1 MADKTYLLIGH
12 VTEDLLPEGGL
23 FPRCRHPVV
32 GGTVTYAAVVAK
44 RLGWRPIVV
53 TAAAADF
60 KPPACLDGV
69 DWTILPSDETT
80 TFKNQYAAEGRRQV
94 VGPVARTIVA
104 DDIPTVLR
112 RPAVVHLCP
121 VAQELEPSLARLF
134 PDSLLVATPQGWM
147 RRWDIDG
154 VVSLDTWRGAEEILP
169 QLRAVVLSLEDVQ
182 GDWAVAERWAEQIPV
197 LVVTQDKGG
206 CTLFHRGEK
215 RSFPARAARV
225 IDPTGAGDVFA
236 AAFFIRWAETGD
248 PGQAAVFANVTASMA
263 LQRPGPGG
271 APSRIEVE
279 EYVNLLRS

>member
-12 VTEDLLPEGGL
+12 VTKDLLPEGG
-23 FPRCRHPVV
+23 FVV

-44 RLGWRPIVV
+44 RLGWHPVVV
-53 TAAAADF
+53 TAAEPDF

-69 DWTILPSDETT
+69 DWTILPSDQTT
-80 TFKNQYAAEGRRQV
+80 TFKNQYVAEGRQQV
-94 VGPVARTIVA
+94 VGPVARSIVA
-104 DDIPTVLR
+104 DDIPSNFR

-121 VAQELEPSLARLF
+121 VAQELEPSLAELF

-147 RRWDIDG
+147 RRWDADG
-154 VVSLDTWRGAEEILP
+154 VVSLDNWRGAEEILP
-169 QLRAVVLSLEDVQ
+169 QLRAAVLSVEEIQ
-182 GDWAVAERWAEQIPV
+182 GDWAVAERWAKQIPV
-197 LVVTQDKGG
+197 LVVTQDKDG

-263 LQRPGPGG
+263 LQRPGPES

-279 EYVNLLRS
+279 ESLDLLRS

>member
-1 MADKTYLLIGH
+1 MPDKTYLLIGH
-12 VTEDLLPEGGL
+12 VTKDLLPEGG
-23 FPRCRHPVV
+23 FVV

-60 KPPACLDGV
+60 KPPERLDGV
-69 DWTILPSDETT
+69 DWTILPSAETT
-80 TFKNQYAAEGRRQV
+80 TFQNQYAAEGRRQV
-94 VGPVARTIVA
+94 VGPVARTIMA

-112 RPAVVHLCP
+112 RPAVVHLGP

-147 RRWDIDG
+147 RRWDTDG
-154 VVSLDTWRGAEEILP
+154 VVSMDTWHGAEEILP
-169 QLRAVVLSLEDVQ
+169 QLDAAVLSVEDIRD
-182 GDWAVAERWAEQIPV
+182 DWTVAEEWAERIPI
-197 LVVTQDKGG
+197 LVVTQDQGG

-225 IDPTGAGDVFA
+225 VDPTGAGDVFA
-236 AAFFIRWAETGD
+236 AAFFIRLAETGD
-248 PGQAAVFANVTASMA
+248 PGQSAGFANVTASMA
-263 LQRPGPGG
+263 LERPGLSGV
-271 APSRIEVE
+271 PSRTEVE

>member
-1 MADKTYLLIGH
+1 MADKTYLAIGH
-12 VTEDLLPEGGL
+12 VTKDLLPEGG
-23 FPRCRHPVV
+23 FVV
-32 GGTVTYAAVVAK
+32 GGTVIYAAAVAK

-53 TAAAADF
+53 TAAADF

-80 TFKNQYAAEGRRQV
+80 TFRNQYAAEGRRQV
-94 VGPVARTIVA
+94 VGPVARSIMA
-104 DDIPTVLR
+104 DDIPAVLR
-112 RPAVVHLCP
+112 RPAMVHLGP

-147 RRWDIDG
+147 RRWDTDG

-169 QLRAVVLSLEDVQ
+169 QLRAVVLSVDDIQ
-182 GDWAVAERWAEQIPV
+182 GDWAVAERWAKQIAV
-197 LVVTQDKGG
+197 LVVTQDEQG
-206 CTLFHRGEK
+206 CTLFHRGEQ
-215 RSFPARAARV
+215 RSFPARPARV

-271 APSRIEVE
+271 VPSRVEVE
-279 EYVNLLRS
+279 EYVGLLRS

>member
-12 VTEDLLPEGGL
+12 VTKDQLPEGG
-23 FPRCRHPVV
+23 FVV

-44 RLGWRPIVV
+44 RLGWRPVVV

-60 KPPACLDGV
+60 KLPACLDGV

-94 VGPVARTIVA
+94 VGPVARGITA
-104 DDIPTVLR
+104 EDIPTDFR
-112 RPAVVHLCP
+112 RAAVVHLCP
-121 VAQELEPSLARLF
+121 VVQELEPSLAKLF

-147 RRWDIDG
+147 RRWDTDG
-154 VVSLDTWRGAEEILP
+154 VVSLEIWYGAEGILP
-169 QLRAVVLSLEDVQ
+169 QLDAVVLSVEDIQ
-182 GDWAVAERWAEQIPV
+182 GDWAVAERWAKQISV
-197 LVVTQDKGG
+197 LVVTQDKDG
-206 CTLFHRGEK
+206 CALFHRGEK
-215 RSFPARAARV
+215 RSFPARPAGV

-279 EYVNLLRS
+279 EYVGLLRS

>member
-1 MADKTYLLIGH
+1 
-12 VTEDLLPEGGL
+12 
-23 FPRCRHPVV
+23 
-32 GGTVTYAAVVAK
+32 
-44 RLGWRPIVV
+44 LGWRPVVV
-53 TAAAADF
+53 TAAAPDF

-94 VGPVARTIVA
+94 VGPVARAIVP
-104 DDIPTVLR
+104 DDIPSDFR
-112 RPAVVHLCP
+112 RPAVVHLGP

-147 RRWDIDG
+147 RRWDTDG

-169 QLRAVVLSLEDVQ
+169 QLDAVVLSVEDIQ
-182 GDWAVAERWAEQIPV
+182 ADWTVAERWAKQIPV
-197 LVVTQDKGG
+197 LVVTQDKDG

-279 EYVNLLRS
+279 EYLDLLRS

>member
-1 MADKTYLLIGH
+1 LADKTYLLIGH
-12 VTEDLLPEGGL
+12 VTKDLLPEGG
-23 FPRCRHPVV
+23 FVV

-44 RLGWRPIVV
+44 RLGWRPVVV

-60 KPPACLDGV
+60 EPPACLDGV

-80 TFKNQYAAEGRRQV
+80 TFKNQYAAEGRQQV
-94 VGPVARTIVA
+94 VGPLARAIVA
-104 DDIPTVLR
+104 DDIPPGFR
-112 RPAVVHLCP
+112 RSAVVHLGP

-147 RRWDIDG
+147 RRWNAQG
-154 VVSLDTWRGAEEILP
+154 VVSLCDWRGAEEILP
-169 QLRAVVLSLEDVQ
+169 QLDAAVLSVEDIW
-182 GDWAVAERWAEQIPV
+182 GNWKVAERWAKQIPI
-197 LVVTQDKGG
+197 LVVTQGKDG
-206 CTLFHRGEK
+206 CTLFHRGGK
-215 RSFPARAARV
+215 QSFPARPARV

-279 EYVNLLRS
+279 EYVDLLRS

>member
-12 VTEDLLPEGGL
+12 VTEDLLPEGG
-23 FPRCRHPVV
+23 FVV

-44 RLGWRPIVV
+44 RLGWHPVVV
-53 TAAAADF
+53 TAAEPDF

-80 TFKNQYAAEGRRQV
+80 TFRNRYTAEGRRQV
-94 VGPVARTIVA
+94 VGPVARSITA
-104 DDIPTVLR
+104 DDIPSDFR
-112 RPAVVHLCP
+112 RAAVVHLGP

-147 RRWDIDG
+147 RRWDTDG

-169 QLRAVVLSLEDVQ
+169 QLRVVVLSVEDIQ
-182 GDWAVAERWAEQIPV
+182 GDWGVAERWAKQLSV
-197 LVVTQDKGG
+197 LVVTQDKDG
-206 CTLFHRGEK
+206 CTVFHRGEK
-215 RSFPARAARV
+215 RSFPARTARV

-236 AAFFIRWAETGD
+236 AAFFVRWAETGD

-271 APSRIEVE
+271 VPSRVEVE
-279 EYVNLLRS
+279 EYVGLLRS

>member
-12 VTEDLLPEGGL
+12 VTKDLLPEGGS
-23 FPRCRHPVV
+23 VV

-44 RLGWRPIVV
+44 RLGWRPVVV
-53 TAAAADF
+53 TAAAPDF

-94 VGPVARTIVA
+94 VRPVARSITA

-112 RPAVVHLCP
+112 RAAVVHLCP
-121 VAQELEPSLARLF
+121 VTQELEPSLAKLF

-147 RRWDIDG
+147 RRWDTDG
-154 VVSLDTWRGAEEILP
+154 VVSLDTWRGADGILP
-169 QLRAVVLSLEDVQ
+169 QLDAVVLSVEDIQ
-182 GDWAVAERWAEQIPV
+182 GDWAVAERWAKQISA
-197 LVVTQDKGG
+197 LVVTQDKDG

-215 RSFPARAARV
+215 RSFPARPAGV

-248 PGQAAVFANVTASMA
+248 PGQAAVFANVTASMT
-263 LQRPGPGG
+263 LERPGSGG

-279 EYVNLLRS
+279 EYVGLLRS

>member
-12 VTEDLLPEGGL
+12 VTKDLLPEDGL

-60 KPPACLDGV
+60 KPPACLDDV

-80 TFKNQYAAEGRRQV
+80 TFKNLYAAEGRRQV
-94 VGPVARTIVA
+94 VGPVARSIMA
-104 DDIPTVLR
+104 NDIPSDFR
-112 RPAVVHLCP
+112 RPAVVHLGP

-147 RRWDIDG
+147 RRWDTHG
-154 VVSLDTWRGAEEILP
+154 VVSWDNWRGAEEILP
-169 QLRAVVLSLEDVQ
+169 QLDAVVLSVEDIR
-182 GDWAVAERWAEQIPV
+182 GDWAVAERWAKQIPV
-197 LVVTQDKGG
+197 LVVTQEEDG

-215 RSFPARAARV
+215 RAFPARAARV

-263 LQRPGPGG
+263 LQRPGPEG

-279 EYVNLLRS
+279 EYVDLLRS